1 MVTVKQNVQRS
12 EMFCYLRQRLGT
24 LIVYISIVSKT
35 MEVYH
40 NKDECSKKVVVETY
54 TEMDGKA

>member
-1 MVTVKQNVQRS
+1 
-12 EMFCYLRQRLGT
+12 MFCDLRQRLGT

-40 NKDECSKKVVVETY
+40 NKGECWKKVVVEAY